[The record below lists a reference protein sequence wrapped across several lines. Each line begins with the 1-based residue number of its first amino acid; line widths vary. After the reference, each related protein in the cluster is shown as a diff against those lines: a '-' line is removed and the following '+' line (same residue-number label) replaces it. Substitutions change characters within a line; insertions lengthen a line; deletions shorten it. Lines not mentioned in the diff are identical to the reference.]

1 MKWGSSFVVLP
12 KIDCK
17 IEELKNNHI
26 VINTNVIKCHC
37 YKLINYL
44 KGLTNW
50 KRLLAAII
58 ITRVIN
64 QMKWGSRVFIRI
76 FALRN
81 NLYKHVGLSWTVLSS
96 WKKFY
101 HLTKGSGVP
110 LPLGESRFLAS
121 LTRMRR
127 DPRLPLE
134 LLERRRFDDD
144 DDDDALRNVDTTST
158 PGGTN
163 LRATMSSPR

>member
-1 MKWGSSFVVLP
+1 MRFKSIHTNFRSSEQSLQACWTKLDRFV
-12 KIDCK
+12 K
-17 IEELKNNHI
+17 LK
-26 VINTNVIKCHC
+26 K
-37 YKLINYL
+37 
-44 KGLTNW
+44 
-50 KRLLAAII
+50 
-58 ITRVIN
+58 
-64 QMKWGSRVFIRI
+64 S
-76 FALRN
+76 
-81 NLYKHVGLSWTVLSS
+81 
-96 WKKFY
+96 Y